1 MTINLPAALERLVH
15 DKISAGLYANE
26 SEVVCEALRHEFGRD
41 VVAHWIREQAA
52 AGFAQLDAG
61 DFEDLTREELMT
73 RLAQRRTA

>member
-1 MTINLPAALERLVH
+1 
-15 DKISAGLYANE
+15 
-26 SEVVCEALRHEFGRD
+26 VCEALRHEFGRD

-52 AGFAQLDAG
+52 AGFVQLDAG